1 MTNYCFHA
9 HDNTAYDSVPQYYII
24 ISNFSGANKIGS
36 CYKTSFIGN
45 VVSCS
50 TLSNFC
56 WETYFSARLYVSSK
70 QHFISKIDI
79 TFPKF
84 MGRIMRKS
92 ESWKNVELLL
102 DFTNSWNVIY
112 SDLFETYSADIENYI
127 SLTFKTRDAEI
138 IL

>member
-1 MTNYCFHA
+1 
-9 HDNTAYDSVPQYYII
+9 
-24 ISNFSGANKIGS
+24 
-36 CYKTSFIGN
+36 
-45 VVSCS
+45 
-50 TLSNFC
+50 
-56 WETYFSARLYVSSK
+56 
-70 QHFISKIDI
+70 
-79 TFPKF
+79 
-84 MGRIMRKS
+84 MRKS